1 MWYIKS
7 ALKVLLKNPIIWI
20 LTIILAAVFAAPV
33 YEPLRPAWILDEIT
47 REQSKEDY
55 ENAKTNYEFA
65 LENPSFARNLETEKQ
80 LLELK
85 RNIYESTTSAEYFD
99 NNVKLIQAELDQ
111 LQSGRSI
118 ASESPYDLQAKLLY
132 CMAMS
137 SLGDAV
143 NYPNSKNYPLIEMG
157 ASLFEVRTPLLLT
170 GSAIIVSLLVHL
182 TTGEKKL
189 LGITVIGNTKRLLLQ
204 AATSCIASVLL
215 ILTALLPTLLFALV
229 KNGVGVIAY
238 PIVFRRAGEIV
249 SINAL
254 ECFLGG
260 LLIVLCSAIFI
271 TLCAHCVYSAIKHLL
286 TSSLIACAVTA
297 TLVYLPLYPRYFSVR
312 DFNTSLIRF
321 LPSTYFDVRNIVGY
335 LGIWPTHQI
344 LKDVNL
350 KPMAALIVL
359 TVWSLVLLLLTV
371 GITAL
376 KQAFAKGRYVQLR
389 QCD

>member
-7 ALKVLLKNPIIWI
+7 ALKVLLKNPVIWI

-99 NNVKLIQAELDQ
+99 NNVKLIETELDQ

-157 ASLFEVRTPLLLT
+157 ASLFEVRTPLLLI

-189 LGITVIGNTKRLLLQ
+189 LGITVISNTKRLLLQ

-271 TLCAHCVYSAIKHLL
+271 TLCTHCIYSAIKHLL

-297 TLVYLPLYPRYFSVR
+297 ALVYLPLYPRYFSVR

-321 LPSTYFDVRNIVGY
+321 LPMTYFDVRNIVGC
-335 LGIWPTHQI
+335 LGIWPTLQV

-350 KPMAALIVL
+350 KPMTALVVL
-359 TVWSLVLLLLTV
+359 TVWSLALLLLAV

>member
-7 ALKVLLKNPIIWI
+7 ALKILLKNPIIWI
-20 LTIILAAVFAAPV
+20 LTIVLAAVFAAPV

-65 LENPSFARNLETEKQ
+65 LENQSFAQNLETEKQ

-85 RNIYESTTSAEYFD
+85 KNIYESTTSTEYFE
-99 NNVKLIQAELDQ
+99 NNAKLIQAELDQ
-111 LQSGRSI
+111 TESGRSI
-118 ASESPYDLQAKLLY
+118 ASESPYNLQAKLLY

-137 SLGDAV
+137 SLGDAA

-157 ASLFEVRTPLLLT
+157 ASLFEVRTPLLLI

-182 TTGEKKL
+182 TTSEKKL
-189 LGITVIGNTKRLLLQ
+189 LGITVIGNKKRLLLQ
-204 AATSCIASVLL
+204 TITSCIASVLL
-215 ILTALLPTLLFALV
+215 ILTALLPILLFALV
-229 KNGVGVIAY
+229 KNGIGVIAY

-271 TLCAHCVYSAIKHLL
+271 TVCTHCIYSAIEHLL

-297 TLVYLPLYPRYFSVR
+297 VLVYLPLYPRYFSVR
-312 DFNTSLIRF
+312 DLNTSLIRF
-321 LPSTYFDVRNIVGY
+321 LPMTYFDVRNIVGY
-335 LGIWPTHQI
+335 LGIWPTFQV
-344 LKDVNL
+344 LKGVNL
-350 KPMAALIVL
+350 KPMTAIIVL
-359 TVWSLVLLLLTV
+359 TVWSFALLLLAV

>member
-7 ALKVLLKNPIIWI
+7 TLKVLLKNPIIWI
-20 LTIILAAVFAAPV
+20 LIIILAAIFAAPI

-65 LENPSFARNLETEKQ
+65 LKNQSFAQNLETEKQ

-85 RNIYESTTSAEYFD
+85 KNIYESTSSTEYFE
-99 NNVKLIQAELDQ
+99 NNVMLIQAELYHF
-111 LQSGRSI
+111 QSGHSI

-132 CMAMS
+132 CVAMS

-143 NYPNSKNYPLIEMG
+143 NYPNSQNYPFIEMG
-157 ASLFEVRTPLLLT
+157 ASLFEVRTPLLLI
-170 GSAIIVSLLVHL
+170 GSAIIVSLLVHF
-182 TTGEKKL
+182 TTDEKKL
-189 LGITVIGNTKRLLLQ
+189 LGITVVGNTKRLFLQ
-204 AATSCIASVLL
+204 TTTSCIASMLL
-215 ILTALLPTLLFALV
+215 ILAALLPTLLFALV
-229 KNGVGVIAY
+229 ENGVGVIAY

-271 TLCAHCVYSAIKHLL
+271 TLCTHCIYSAIKHLL
-286 TSSLIACAVTA
+286 TSSLIACAVT
-297 TLVYLPLYPRYFSVR
+297 TVLVYLPLYPRYFSVR

-321 LPSTYFDVRNIVGY
+321 LPMTYFDVRNIVGY
-335 LGIWPTHQI
+335 LGIWPTLQV
-344 LKDVNL
+344 LKYVNL

-359 TVWSLVLLLLTV
+359 TVWSFALLLLAV
-371 GITAL
+371 GITVL
-376 KQAFAKGRYVQLR
+376 KQVFAKRRYVQLR